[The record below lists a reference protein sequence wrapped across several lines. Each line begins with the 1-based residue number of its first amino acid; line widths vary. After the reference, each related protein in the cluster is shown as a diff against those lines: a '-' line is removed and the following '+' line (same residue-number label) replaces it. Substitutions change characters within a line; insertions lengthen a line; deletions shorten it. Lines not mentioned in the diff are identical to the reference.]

1 MCQACWA
8 LASRRSGDASLG
20 SRDAAPAKPRF
31 AAVAEWVSEPIEGDR
46 RADVAGGPSPPIGDG
61 EVP

>member
-31 AAVAEWVSEPIEGDR
+31 AAVAEWVSEPTEDDR
-46 RADVAGGPSPPIGDG
+46 RADIAGRFSPPADDD
-61 EVP
+61 VP